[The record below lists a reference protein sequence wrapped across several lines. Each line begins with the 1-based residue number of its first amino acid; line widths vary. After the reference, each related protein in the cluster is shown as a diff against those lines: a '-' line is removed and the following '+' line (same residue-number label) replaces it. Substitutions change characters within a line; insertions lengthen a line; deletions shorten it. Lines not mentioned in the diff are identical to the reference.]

1 MLTGP
6 VPHVAAV
13 ISEFPYWRCHEGSF
27 SGADA
32 GGGGGG
38 GGADTGQ
45 GRHTTGLDRTGNH
58 SNYWGKTSSLWAA
71 NPKAVPSVT
80 RESAGFRMNVGA
92 IVPVPAETLFL
103 PQGEDQRVGVLHVGV
118 LPGCRRGSSELT
130 GNYAAKDAPGL
141 LNSALFP

>member
-6 VPHVAAV
+6 VPHVATV

-32 GGGGGG
+32 GGGGGHG
-38 GGADTGQ
+38 TG
-45 GRHTTGLDRTGNH
+45 TTHDRTGQDREP

-71 NPKAVPSVT
+71 NPKAVPSVA

-92 IVPVPAETLFL
+92 RDCANA
-103 PQGEDQRVGVLHVGV
+103 
-118 LPGCRRGSSELT
+118 S
-130 GNYAAKDAPGL
+130 
-141 LNSALFP
+141 